1 MYSATDMINEADQ
14 AVRNHQKKVQKKQTE
29 VEIFN
34 SCKEKYLRT
43 RDHIQELEVKKKK
56 LEDEIA
62 HLQQKQIDRKK
73 FLDEVKQ
80 RHQKN

>member
-1 MYSATDMINEADQ
+1 MTTEDLIREGEL
-14 AVRNHQKKVQKKQTE
+14 AVAAHRKKVQKNQTE
-29 VEIFN
+29 VEIYN

-43 RDHIQELEVKKKK
+43 KDHIKELEEKKKK
-56 LEDEIA
+56 LEDEIS

-73 FLDEVKQ
+73 FLDEVRQ

>member
-1 MYSATDMINEADQ
+1 MTTEDMISEAEQ
-14 AVRNHQKKVQKKQTE
+14 AVAAQRKKVQKKQTE
-29 VEIFN
+29 VEIYN

-43 RDHIQELEVKKKK
+43 KDHIIELEEKKKK
-56 LEDEIA
+56 LEDEIS

-73 FLDEVKQ
+73 FLDEVRQ